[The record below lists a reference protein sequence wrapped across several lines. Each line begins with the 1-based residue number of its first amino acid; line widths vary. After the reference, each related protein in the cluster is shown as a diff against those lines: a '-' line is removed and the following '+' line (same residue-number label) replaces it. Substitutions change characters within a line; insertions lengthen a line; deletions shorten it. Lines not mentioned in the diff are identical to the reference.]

1 MIFIKNILNL
11 PTSIPCQK
19 LDIFLELLQTC
30 RRRYVREDFISINK
44 VIPTIDT
51 DVNKLIMEVKILRD
65 KFGIKHFTEAML
77 ALIRDVYNV
86 YY

>member
-1 MIFIKNILNL
+1 MIAVSYFKPL
-11 PTSIPCQK
+11 

-30 RRRYVREDFISINK
+30 RRRYVIEGVTDINK
-44 VIPTIDT
+44 IMPTIDI

-65 KFGIKHFTEAML
+65 IFGIKYFTEAML
-77 ALIRDVYNV
+77 ALIRDIYNV

>member
-1 MIFIKNILNL
+1 MISVSYFKPI
-11 PTSIPCQK
+11 

-30 RRRYVREDFISINK
+30 RRRFVIEGVIDITK
-44 VIPTIDT
+44 VMPTIDI

-65 KFGIKHFTEAML
+65 KFGIKYFTEAML